1 MNLVGLALMLLMG
14 FTLGL
19 LGGGGSI
26 LSVPILV
33 YGFKMT
39 AIQATSYSLFIV
51 GCSAFVGAVRNF
63 LKGNVDVV
71 SALTLAAPGFLGVSI
86 SRRYIIP
93 VLPES
98 LFNIGSFSLSK
109 DSFVLLCF
117 SILMI
122 VASYSMFFGRK
133 DPNSN
138 NIEYSVLFKVM
149 IGFTIG
155 MVTGFVGAGGGFI
168 IVPVLTNLLALP
180 MKRAVGTSLL
190 VISINS
196 IFGFLGGAYGAFSE
210 VDFSLLFLLSAI
222 GSLGILI
229 GIYFNKFV
237 PAKTLKKGF
246 GVFVFVLGIWIIL
259 KQTGFSFA

>member
-1 MNLVGLALMLLMG
+1 MNIIGLALMLLMG

-51 GCSAFVGAVRNF
+51 GCSAFVGAIRNL
-63 LKGNVDVV
+63 LKSNVDVV

-93 VLPES
+93 MLPETIM
-98 LFNIGSFSLSK
+98 NIGSFSLTK

-133 DPNSN
+133 APSTKD
-138 NIEYSVLFKVM
+138 IDH
-149 IGFTIG
+149 
-155 MVTGFVGAGGGFI
+155 
-168 IVPVLTNLLALP
+168 
-180 MKRAVGTSLL
+180 
-190 VISINS
+190 SIP
-196 IFGFLGGAYGAFSE
+196 LR
-210 VDFSLLFLLSAI
+210 
-222 GSLGILI
+222 
-229 GIYFNKFV
+229 
-237 PAKTLKKGF
+237 
-246 GVFVFVLGIWIIL
+246 
-259 KQTGFSFA
+259 